1 MFKRVCETEAALTA
15 KDAEVQ
21 ALMLEL
27 KVKEG
32 LTEELRVKN
41 EEREAMLVNRGRELD
56 NARARIKQ
64 LDGEKQALLEFWDQH
79 TIEVAVLHARIAA
92 SKQCEA
98 VLNTQLADSKA
109 LIKDLEGQ
117 VMNSNATMV
126 TLSSQIHHL
135 ENDKANL
142 EIARYEAQQRQI
154 AGEARVGELELEV
167 EVLRKEH
174 QSVRSSLEQSENTKV
189 MMGDQLKQAM
199 VRERDLS
206 DHLGAYKREIDDSK
220 VELSN
225 IGEQHTRNC
234 QELEGLRSEKES
246 LLERLTSIQSQW
258 DSVTSSLN
266 DAEEEIRNFT
276 AALQIAQ
283 GQAEERGR
291 ELERV
296 RSESEASSVSFLE
309 QIGALN
315 AKMVSTHNDLQ
326 STRQSLTNQQQEY
339 EKLATAHAQLVSQF
353 QALLLESKSD
363 STQTSGE
370 VEQLATAIKD
380 SELQLQAMAEVIH
393 DLESKLK
400 LNDATLREKS
410 KELVESVK
418 ETTAL
423 RKERDIIQSS
433 LEDSQRELANE
444 PHERTEAE
452 GAANKTPG
460 KLQAREDNVSKLRS
474 HLVNTSKERCE
485 ELEDMQ
491 SEILH
496 ARVEVE
502 ALKNR
507 IGKLT
512 VERDE
517 AMKEV
522 EGVMDSQRK
531 YVNELENKIR
541 ANEETV
547 ETMKAKREV
556 TEMQVT
562 QLQDVLSC
570 NHSLIAEV
578 RVLRAQTKMKEEKT
592 KEYQRRAWAAEK
604 SLQQAVEENLE
615 LRDVA
620 LIGELEQTLGFR
632 DAMIKD
638 LQNQLAQAVAEN
650 ADIRR
655 VLTGQED
662 EATSNGRKRLRMY

>member
-326 STRQSLTNQQQEY
+326 STRQSLT
-339 EKLATAHAQLVSQF
+339 L
-353 QALLLESKSD
+353 
-363 STQTSGE
+363 
-370 VEQLATAIKD
+370 
-380 SELQLQAMAEVIH
+380 
-393 DLESKLK
+393 
-400 LNDATLREKS
+400 
-410 KELVESVK
+410 
-418 ETTAL
+418 
-423 RKERDIIQSS
+423 
-433 LEDSQRELANE
+433 
-444 PHERTEAE
+444 
-452 GAANKTPG
+452 
-460 KLQAREDNVSKLRS
+460 
-474 HLVNTSKERCE
+474 
-485 ELEDMQ
+485 
-491 SEILH
+491 
-496 ARVEVE
+496 
-502 ALKNR
+502 
-507 IGKLT
+507 
-512 VERDE
+512 
-517 AMKEV
+517 
-522 EGVMDSQRK
+522 
-531 YVNELENKIR
+531 
-541 ANEETV
+541 
-547 ETMKAKREV
+547 
-556 TEMQVT
+556 
-562 QLQDVLSC
+562 
-570 NHSLIAEV
+570 
-578 RVLRAQTKMKEEKT
+578 
-592 KEYQRRAWAAEK
+592 
-604 SLQQAVEENLE
+604 
-615 LRDVA
+615 
-620 LIGELEQTLGFR
+620 
-632 DAMIKD
+632 
-638 LQNQLAQAVAEN
+638 
-650 ADIRR
+650 
-655 VLTGQED
+655 
-662 EATSNGRKRLRMY
+662 